1 MAKVPM
7 GVEWFF
13 GCSTE
18 EERSRRREIV
28 LSSYSILKVLKE
40 YLENKKNTL
49 SMREEDY
56 DVAAWAFLQAHR
68 NGRIDEL
75 DRLIKLI
82 GSAIDHDK

>member
-1 MAKVPM
+1 MKIPMA
-7 GVEWFF
+7 VEWYF
-13 GCSTE
+13 GCANETDRE
-18 EERSRRREIV
+18 RRRDVV

-40 YLENKKNTL
+40 YLENKKETL

-68 NGRIDEL
+68 NGRVEEL

>member
-1 MAKVPM
+1 MKVPM
-7 GVEWFF
+7 GVEWYF
-13 GCSTE
+13 GCANE
-18 EERSRRREIV
+18 DDRERRRDVV

-40 YLENKKNTL
+40 YLTNKKDTL

-56 DVAAWAFLQAHR
+56 DVAAWAYLQAHR

-82 GSAIDHDK
+82 GSAIDHDR